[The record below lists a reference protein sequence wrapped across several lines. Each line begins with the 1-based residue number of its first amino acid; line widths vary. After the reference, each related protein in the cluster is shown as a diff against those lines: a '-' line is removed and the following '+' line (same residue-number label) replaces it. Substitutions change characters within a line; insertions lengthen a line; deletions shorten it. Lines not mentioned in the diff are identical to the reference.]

1 MSDYTNG
8 EDLSGYSSAL
18 ESIERDAWLDLYAAA
33 PIDYAAAAGLQAQ
46 THGAF
51 GMLAH
56 RGIGIVEF
64 NRALGIGLEP
74 FLGVAD
80 IACAMEWLNAK
91 ADSSWAIQPV
101 PGTSAASQIRMLGL
115 KPSGNGWAKFVR
127 KSAPLL
133 ESAEATELSV
143 GCVDPAA
150 ADKFGR
156 MVALGFGL
164 PSSVTPWFS
173 ALVGRPKWHCYL
185 ACQESQPVA
194 CGALYLDGSLA
205 WLGIDATMP
214 AYRNRGAQS
223 ALIRRRLTDGFAAGA
238 AVVTAETGQPSPS
251 DSAAG
256 ASYRNYLRAGFG
268 KMYTR
273 LNYRPL

>member
-1 MSDYTNG
+1 VSNYTNG
-8 EDLSGYSSAL
+8 EDLSGYASAL
-18 ESIERDAWLDLYAAA
+18 ESIERDAWLDIYAAA
-33 PIDYAAAAGLQAQ
+33 PVGYAESAGLQAQ
-46 THGAF
+46 AHGAF

-80 IACAMEWLNAK
+80 VACAMEWLSAK
-91 ADSSWAIQPV
+91 ADSSWVIQPV
-101 PGTSAASQIRMLGL
+101 PGSSAASQIRLLGL
-115 KPSGNGWAKFVR
+115 KPSGNGWAKFMR

-133 ESAEATELSV
+133 ESPETTELTVKRTDHAS
-143 GCVDPAA
+143 AIE
-150 ADKFGR
+150 FGR

-164 PSSVTPWFS
+164 PSTVTPWFA

-185 ACQESQPVA
+185 AYQEAEPVA
-194 CGALYLDGSLA
+194 CGALYLDGGLG
-205 WLGIDATMP
+205 WFGIDATLP
-214 AYRNRGAQS
+214 EYRNRGAQS
-223 ALIRRRLTDGFAAGA
+223 ALIGRRLADGFDADA
-238 AVVTAETGQPSPS
+238 AVMTAETSQPSSP
-251 DSAAG
+251 DSSSG